1 MKFKNCHLLQKWKIP
16 ELRILGWAN
25 KWRHRNRDN
34 YIPEFI
40 SVRANEDA
48 DIIVDL
54 NGKIPVVANYRMVG
68 NFGEV
73 FNLAIWQTG

>member
-1 MKFKNCHLLQKWKIP
+1 MKFKNRHLLQKWRIP

-25 KWRHRNRDN
+25 KWRHRSRDN

-40 SVRANEDA
+40 SVRVNEDA

-54 NGKIPVVANYRMVG
+54 NGKIPSVVLANYRIAG

-73 FNLAIWQTG
+73 FNLAM